1 MEKLANKYLKQW
13 LGVPKSFSSVGL
25 FSNTSKLQLP
35 ITSVADE
42 YQTTK
47 ARQVMLLEDSS
58 DPCVS
63 QAEIQIEGGRKWR
76 VSESVN
82 EAKQRLRHKD
92 IIGTVAIGRQ
102 GLGCNPRQSWLSSDK
117 KGRRQLIQSEIRNMQ
132 EEQRMTRAASMT
144 NQGSWLNWESVT
156 PKKISWKELWSMEP
170 LRISHLFRSVYD
182 LLPSPSN
189 LCLWKVTDSPNCKLC
204 EKPAHLKH
212 VLSSCQVALTS
223 GRYKWRH
230 DKVLS
235 EIAHHLAIAVKS
247 KRANHESEP
256 VFINFTKQGSIPK
269 TKQIGLL
276 PTAKDWEL
284 LVDLKTQLKF
294 PQEIAATIKR
304 PDIVLWSK
312 ATKQVVLI
320 ELTVPWEERI
330 EEAYQ
335 RKMLSYDELVHDCR
349 TNGWKTW
356 CLPIEVGCRGFA
368 AQSLWRCLKLLGIVG
383 KQRKDL
389 IKSAENAA
397 EAASRWLFEKRNGAW
412 QQQQGTSPTEQKT
425 APPLRKKLIKPKSR
439 KLRNPIKLQ
448 KEIVNPDMFF
458 FFGWKMTF
466 KNFHPCHYEV
476 DLPEPY
482 GRRPMHSVEQ
492 LYMFRKSFYFSDEE
506 RCWEILDA
514 SNARATK
521 ALGADIKGF
530 IPEVWDKPK
539 NDVMKECLVRKFTD
553 SIEHQDFT
561 HTLLTSPKILIEA
574 SPSDTYW
581 GIGFSKEE
589 GPYVLQQDW
598 GDAEN
603 WLGRLLM
610 GLQRFLQNINSLDPN
625 TNNEYWHI
633 YRKVQ
638 RRQMFTYSKDI
649 YNARTCPKAEPF
661 RIYLN
666 RQEH

>member
-1 MEKLANKYLKQW
+1 
-13 LGVPKSFSSVGL
+13 
-25 FSNTSKLQLP
+25 
-35 ITSVADE
+35 
-42 YQTTK
+42 
-47 ARQVMLLEDSS
+47 ML
-58 DPCVS
+58 
-63 QAEIQIEGGRKWR
+63 
-76 VSESVN
+76 
-82 EAKQRLRHKD
+82 
-92 IIGTVAIGRQ
+92 
-102 GLGCNPRQSWLSSDK
+102 
-117 KGRRQLIQSEIRNMQ
+117 
-132 EEQRMTRAASMT
+132 
-144 NQGSWLNWESVT
+144 
-156 PKKISWKELWSMEP
+156 
-170 LRISHLFRSVYD
+170 
-182 LLPSPSN
+182 
-189 LCLWKVTDSPNCKLC
+189 
-204 EKPAHLKH
+204 
-212 VLSSCQVALTS
+212 
-223 GRYKWRH
+223 
-230 DKVLS
+230 
-235 EIAHHLAIAVKS
+235 
-247 KRANHESEP
+247 
-256 VFINFTKQGSIPK
+256 
-269 TKQIGLL
+269 
-276 PTAKDWEL
+276 
-284 LVDLKTQLKF
+284 
-294 PQEIAATIKR
+294 
-304 PDIVLWSK
+304 
-312 ATKQVVLI
+312 
-320 ELTVPWEERI
+320 
-330 EEAYQ
+330 
-335 RKMLSYDELVHDCR
+335 
-349 TNGWKTW
+349 
-356 CLPIEVGCRGFA
+356 
-368 AQSLWRCLKLLGIVG
+368 
-383 KQRKDL
+383 
-389 IKSAENAA
+389 
-397 EAASRWLFEKRNGAW
+397 
-412 QQQQGTSPTEQKT
+412 
-425 APPLRKKLIKPKSR
+425 
-439 KLRNPIKLQ
+439 NPIKLQ

-466 KNFHPCHYEV
+466 SNFHPCHYEV

-638 RRQMFTYSKDI
+638 RRQMFTYSKDV